1 MDEIF
6 EKLKYGAGKLKKNAA
21 KVTKNVMQ
29 KTNDAVSQTK
39 LSFAINET
47 ESKLSELYEDMGR
60 SVYSDYLKSGE
71 VSRDMAER
79 CFQADKL
86 LAEISDLKEK
96 IAELKHSVKCPDCGE
111 YNKDGSSYCSAC
123 GKELKDAGEAESA
136 RDEETASEA
145 AEETAEEV
153 TAETPKKVVT
163 IRARRPVNPED

>member
-6 EKLKYGAGKLKKNAA
+6 EKLRHEAGKLKKNAA

-96 IAELKHSVKCPDCGE
+96 IAELKHSVKCPGCGE

-123 GKELKDAGEAESA
+123 GAELKNSGEAKSADEAESA
-136 RDEETASEA
+136 
-145 AEETAEEV
+145 EEV
-153 TAETPKKVVT
+153 MEETPKKVVT
-163 IRARRPVNPED
+163 IRARKPVNPED

>member
-6 EKLKYGAGKLKKNAA
+6 EKLRHGAGKLKKNAA

-96 IAELKHSVKCPDCGE
+96 IAELKHSVKCPGCGE

-123 GKELKDAGEAESA
+123 GTELKERGETEDS
-136 RDEETASEA
+136 DET
-145 AEETAEEV
+145 ETAEEV
-153 TAETPKKVVT
+153 TEETPKKVVT